1 MEYKKNDYLTV
12 KIEDMSNEGEG
23 IGKVD
28 GFTLFV
34 KDTVI
39 GDTAKVKLIKVKKNY
54 AFARLEEIIKP
65 SADRVDAIC
74 PVHRQC
80 CRACPM
86 RASCDLS
93 RTRCGTI

>member
-12 KIEDMSNEGEG
+12 TIEDMSNEGEG

-39 GDTAKVKLIKVKKNY
+39 GDTARVKLMKVKKHY
-54 AFARLEEIIKP
+54 AFARLEEILTP
-65 SADRVDAIC
+65 SPDRVEPVC
-74 PVHRQC
+74 PTHR
-80 CRACPM
+80 A
-86 RASCDLS
+86 
-93 RTRCGTI
+93 